1 MSENNNSILTE
12 GTLFV
17 LEVST
22 WCGMGSLTND
32 EKGSFISQS
41 WVKGGQFDIFPKDS
55 LKWQAK
61 FSKRAERLGLKFGTR
76 LAGGYFIPKDNVADF
91 KNELQKLDSDYVQDK
106 AEFIA
111 SFDTSFGEFLA
122 NTEGKPAVWSNLVV
136 DKVPH
141 RDEVD
146 SQIGFHWYS
155 WDLANHKGS
164 QTPAEVMSTSVYDE
178 ISVFCRAIRKDLFEK
193 SRKRHLTGKTFKKR
207 MEPILS
213 KLSHFAMANSKFSEI
228 KNTLSGFLSEIGE
241 EALNVKALDQAQALL
256 VMMSDAE
263 TISDVVE
270 ANFGLSQ
277 VLSITAS
284 SEFDDEDDACL

>member
-1 MSENNNSILTE
+1 MSQNTSILAE

-22 WCGMGSLTND
+22 WCGMGSLTSD
-32 EKGSFISQS
+32 EKSSFISQS
-41 WVKGGQFDIFPKDS
+41 WVKGGQFDIFPKKA
-55 LKWQAK
+55 LKWQSK
-61 FSKRAERLGLKFGTR
+61 FSKRAERLGLKYGTK
-76 LAGGYFIPKDNVADF
+76 LAGGYFIPKANVADF
-91 KNELQKLDSDYVQDK
+91 LQELRQLDGDYSQEK
-106 AEFIA
+106 AEFI
-111 SFDTSFGEFLA
+111 SNFDASFGEFLA

-141 RDEVD
+141 KDEVAN
-146 SQIGFHWYS
+146 QIGLHWFS
-155 WDLANHKGS
+155 WDLANHQGS
-164 QTPAEVMSTSVYDE
+164 QKPEEVMSTSIYDE
-178 ISVFCRAIRKDLFEK
+178 ISVCCRAIRKDLFEK
-193 SRKRHLTGKTFKKR
+193 SRKRHLNGRTFKKR

-228 KNTLSGFLSEIGE
+228 KNTLCGFLSEVGE

-263 TISDVVE
+263 TIADVVE

-284 SEFDDEDDACL
+284 SEFDDEYDACL